1 MEGLKRVAW
10 TLGLAGIWAFLA
22 AMAVYQWDVFSMGST
37 EWKAVLVA
45 VIAGV
50 GSVATNA
57 LAPWIKQ
64 YGYTGPSGV
73 K

>member
-1 MEGLKRVAW
+1 MDGAKRVAW
-10 TLGLAGIWAFLA
+10 TLALAGVWAFLA
-22 AMAVYQWDVFSMGST
+22 TMTVYQWDVFGMGKT

-45 VIAGV
+45 VIAGI

-64 YGYTGPSGV
+64 YGFGA